1 VENKMIYFYT
11 LTITIFIIITSLYIY
26 SFIKNKKNEKK
37 YKRLKNE
44 ISRIFNINLNNPSD
58 DFVIHQIETNLK
70 SIKNKFESEKNRRR
84 NMYSIL
90 DTLNEGVMLT
100 SLYQGDIIKVDFA
113 NKSSKE
119 IFTLE
124 DYIGRSLA
132 EIVDSHN
139 LIDLILKSFKRKI
152 NVEEEILFYSPEKR
166 YYNCKIKTTEID
178 EKYRIVILTDVTK
191 EKSLESLRKEFL
203 TIMSHELRTPLAVM
217 NGYLE
222 TILMNDNLEKD
233 VEKMIKIIEDETARL
248 TRLVNDLLDM
258 GRLQKNISDEKEFKI
273 INLSEVTEKAYKF
286 FKMLADEMEINLEAE
301 IEPDL
306 FIMGNDDRIL
316 QVIYNLIDNAFKFT
330 SAREEDKSI
339 WIKLYKDAYENK
351 NEIVLEVEDN
361 GIGIPSKEI
370 QKIFDMFYRVDKSR
384 TRQISGFGLGL
395 YIVKLILDNHDARI
409 FLESEEN
416 NGTLFRINFK
426 GGQFNETL

>member
-273 INLSEVTEKAYKF
+273 INLSEVTGKAYKF

-330 SAREEDKSI
+330 STREEDKSI

>member
-1 VENKMIYFYT
+1 MIYFYT

-273 INLSEVTEKAYKF
+273 INLSEVTGKAYKF

-330 SAREEDKSI
+330 STREEDKSI

>member
-1 VENKMIYFYT
+1 MIYFYT

>member
-1 VENKMIYFYT
+1 MIYFYT

-273 INLSEVTEKAYKF
+273 INLSEVTGKAYKF